1 MSPAMN
7 RYNIVVR
14 MSANIAVQADSPEV
28 AKATIESLFRREPI
42 VRVGKAEFIVEDV
55 GVTGVFDKDWNE
67 VETIHPHCRE
77 MRE

>member
-1 MSPAMN
+1 MK

-28 AKATIESLFRREPI
+28 ARASIESLFRREPI

-55 GVTGVFDKDWNE
+55 EVTGVFDKDWNE
-67 VETIHPHCRE
+67 VETG
-77 MRE
+77 

>member
-1 MSPAMN
+1 MN

-14 MSANIAVQADSPEV
+14 MSANIAVQTDSPEV
-28 AKATIESLFRREPI
+28 AKATIENLFRREPI

-67 VETIHPHCRE
+67 AEIG
-77 MRE
+77 

>member
-42 VRVGKAEFIVEDV
+42 VRVGKAEFVVEDV
-55 GVTGVFDKDWNE
+55 EVTGVFDVNWNE
-67 VETIHPHCRE
+67 VETG
-77 MRE
+77 

>member
-1 MSPAMN
+1 MSSKTK

-14 MSANIAVQADSPEV
+14 TSANIAVQADSPEV

-55 GVTGVFDKDWNE
+55 EVTGVFDKDWNE
-67 VETIHPHCRE
+67 VELNN
-77 MRE
+77 